1 MFTEYINRILESER
15 DFGSNRQEE
24 VTTPDVIEKSSI
36 IDKTIPEKYKKDI
49 EAIRDMNGE
58 NFKTGLCINIT
69 LQEALMIIPKERAR
83 VDAFRGL
90 ISFLKGK
97 MGIEL
102 NIKSQKSKGG
112 KQ

>member
-1 MFTEYINRILESER
+1 MFTEYINRILEAER
-15 DFGSNRQEE
+15 GFGSNRQEE

-49 EAIRDMNGE
+49 ETLRDMYGE